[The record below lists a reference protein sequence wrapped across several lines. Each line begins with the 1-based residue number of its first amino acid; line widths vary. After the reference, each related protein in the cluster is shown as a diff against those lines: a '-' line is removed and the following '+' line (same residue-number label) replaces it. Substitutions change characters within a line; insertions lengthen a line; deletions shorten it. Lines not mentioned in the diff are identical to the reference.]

1 MTRRVSLLMGV
12 AILAVVLTHA
22 ASRGQIALIEW
33 HDAYSTAAA
42 SEAELLDTPAYWFLA
57 VLRQLT
63 SFAVPAFLF
72 CSGFFVSYAARGP
85 KGKFTWKMVRA
96 RLTDMLIPY
105 VIWSL
110 IWFGLDALRGTVYSP
125 LEYIVHL
132 LTGQADGGSYYFIP
146 LVCQFY
152 ILSLWIVPLAKSRP
166 KLLLVIAAAFQL
178 FNLALVY
185 LYAFGT
191 PIPAAI
197 SWTTNLWLIFP
208 WTFFFALGLV
218 SGLHFERFKPW
229 LVRARWGLVG
239 LLAVLAVAG
248 ILEPEALLRTTGH
261 DARNIPVVLS
271 TALYSIVFL
280 LVFIAFERLSLPRPN
295 DITKLGNRSYGLYL
309 THLKVMEY
317 VTRFI
322 HVALPALLAYQVL
335 IIFPIALVVGLVV
348 PWVAMSLMI
357 KSPLRKYYRYLFG

>member
-33 HDAYSTAAA
+33 HGAYSTAAA

-110 IWFGLDALRGTVYSP
+110 VWFGLDALRGTVYSP

-132 LTGQADGGSYYFIP
+132 LTGQADGGSYYFI
-146 LVCQFY
+146 
-152 ILSLWIVPLAKSRP
+152 
-166 KLLLVIAAAFQL
+166 
-178 FNLALVY
+178 
-185 LYAFGT
+185 
-191 PIPAAI
+191 
-197 SWTTNLWLIFP
+197 
-208 WTFFFALGLV
+208 
-218 SGLHFERFKPW
+218 
-229 LVRARWGLVG
+229 
-239 LLAVLAVAG
+239 
-248 ILEPEALLRTTGH
+248 
-261 DARNIPVVLS
+261 
-271 TALYSIVFL
+271 
-280 LVFIAFERLSLPRPN
+280 
-295 DITKLGNRSYGLYL
+295 
-309 THLKVMEY
+309 
-317 VTRFI
+317 
-322 HVALPALLAYQVL
+322 
-335 IIFPIALVVGLVV
+335 
-348 PWVAMSLMI
+348 
-357 KSPLRKYYRYLFG
+357 